1 LNTIVNLIITLMFTL
16 GSGYAARELLFDVQK
31 TAIKSIDKGL
41 SKSEP
46 FAQKLCGCKLPFS
59 CCLTMRQKSNLT
71 MILYTISWIS
81 EFG

>member
-1 LNTIVNLIITLMFTL
+1 MNTIVNLIITLMFTL

-59 CCLTMRQKSNLT
+59 CCLTMRQKIQFDNDIIYDI
-71 MILYTISWIS
+71 M
-81 EFG
+81 G